1 MSPAVPKFSKNNK
14 CNKIFSKF
22 PSNITDMNNLNF
34 KSLFA
39 PLLLLM
45 ITLNSCEAI
54 AGIFKAGVWVGI
66 VIVIVVI
73 AIIFWIINKVG
84 KK

>member
-1 MSPAVPKFSKNNK
+1 MK
-14 CNKIFSKF
+14 
-22 PSNITDMNNLNF
+22 NLNF

-39 PLLLLM
+39 PLLLIM
-45 ITLNSCEAI
+45 ITLSSCEAI

-66 VIVIVVI
+66 IIVIVVI
-73 AIIFWIINKVG
+73 ALIFWIINKVG